1 MKANFEELDQKTRE
15 FMLEEFETEQSSGN
29 PYISPLLSDS
39 GREVFLELTKK
50 AIVSEDEEFLS
61 ISLSKQEYWKEK
73 QEYTR
78 DGITREK
85 RINFNQAAERLGFSE
100 FNTWYVRGLAKK
112 LITEG
117 VRKCQIYRAKKPKWE
132 PAECS
137 KHEGQIVDAKVIYEG
152 HRTKYWPEKNDYAFS
167 IPAQPG
173 CHHTIRRVK

>member
-1 MKANFEELDQKTRE
+1 MKANFEELDEKTRE
-15 FMLEEFETEQSSGN
+15 FMLEEFEAEQNSGN
-29 PYISPLLSDS
+29 PFTSQLLSDI
-39 GREVFLELTKK
+39 GGKVFPGLMKK

-85 RINFNQAAERLGFSE
+85 RVNINQAAERLGFSE

-112 LITEG
+112 LIAEG
-117 VRKCQIYRAKKPKWE
+117 VERCQVYRAKEAKWE
-132 PAECS
+132 PGECS
-137 KHEGQIVDAKVIYEG
+137 KHEGQVMDVRIIYEG
-152 HRTKYWPEKNDYAFS
+152 HRAKYWPEKNDSAFS